1 MNTKVSVALLSGLSL
16 FLSAGAFA
24 VSDNSDGDYVNWSYV
39 MATSAPES
47 NPSVASTAENLSA
60 TENVSADV
68 TCTEG
73 CPGRPDDC
81 SDTLD
86 FIFEDETAPATGAVL
101 SASAPDSRSP
111 QSEPLSDFR
120 VGDNNRI
127 RIDIDPALAGTD
139 IFGANDTFR
148 PTVQTL
154 PPVIETR
161 YIDTPQVQ
169 YPVTRQYP
177 VSVEYPVTVQRNMT
191 IEQPVIMQ
199 QPIVVRR
206 PVVMQQDIT
215 VQRQPT
221 LIQNQP
227 MLMQQQPTYVQQQP
241 MVVQA
246 PAEPINPAM
255 FGGFGMPFGMPYP
268 VQYPQQQMMSA
279 PYQMP
284 TQMAQPVYVPQQA
297 YPTQQPF
304 FAGSMMQPTPMQPM
318 MMPQPVLSGQPV
330 SQQPS
335 VVQPVLSTPAY

>member
-39 MATSAPES
+39 MAASAPES
-47 NPSVASTAENLSA
+47 TPSVASAANNLSM
-60 TENVSADV
+60 TEGVSSDI

-73 CPGRPDDC
+73 CPARPEDC
-81 SDTLD
+81 SDTFDL
-86 FIFEDETAPATGAVL
+86 IFEDETDPAIGAVL
-101 SASAPDSRSP
+101 SASTPDSRSP
-111 QSEPLSDFR
+111 QSERLSDFR

-246 PAEPINPAM
+246 PAEPVNPAM

-279 PYQMP
+279 PYPMP
-284 TQMAQPVYVPQQA
+284 TQPVQPVYMPQQA
-297 YPTQQPF
+297 YPAQQPF
-304 FAGSMMQPTPMQPM
+304 FAGPMMQPAPVQP
-318 MMPQPVLSGQPV
+318 MMPQPAVSGQPV
-330 SQQPS
+330 SQQPP
-335 VVQPVLSTPAY
+335 VMQPVLSTPVY